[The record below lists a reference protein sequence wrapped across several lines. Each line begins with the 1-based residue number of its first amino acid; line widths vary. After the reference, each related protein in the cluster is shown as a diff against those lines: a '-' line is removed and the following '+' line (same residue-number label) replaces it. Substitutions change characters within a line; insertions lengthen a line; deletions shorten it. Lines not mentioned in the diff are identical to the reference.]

1 MAWRFLLVSPELKLN
16 CLLVMSA
23 LICSAL
29 MGCDDAQ
36 PKSGVTSDVEGDS
49 EEQSGGWDEDERGGG
64 MTTSISGEAAWE
76 MEAGVGGAGESA
88 AGEMVAGESSAGASA
103 AGEMVAG
110 DELAGVSAGTS
121 AGSSGAGQI
130 NAGEE
135 MMTSCEP
142 NRAADAPLVAV
153 GFPFGEE
160 IGVPGQE
167 VGLYQLTP
175 DGALSAW
182 GARVNVGFKAQ
193 SLSFSEDGWWLI
205 ALSEDG
211 ELAAIDLRDE
221 PQLATTGTLPQG
233 YFSAVQLADKPRRFD
248 LVNSNNDEESGLY
261 TVQLG
266 CEGELEIEMNHY
278 YLRLIQGFERF
289 TGSSQDAIIFG
300 GQALFDPVDL
310 IDLRWVRDSGDGWT
324 SIAQADLFE
333 DHIDAINVG
342 LSSRGD
348 WVGAVNG
355 SPFTEEGGQVR
366 FIAIERDPPQL
377 RQAQL
382 FEGYR
387 DVRGL
392 WFLPDDSAA
401 LITQFEVGTV
411 QVFRR
416 VGDEWTPGASR
427 GGLGLA
433 EELALTP
440 APEPQSGWWA
450 IVPNTVPTGGSQLT
464 PVHVLS
470 GGSITALSSTPL
482 GSNATDLPG
491 PVAAWPSAE

>member
-1 MAWRFLLVSPELKLN
+1 MTRRFLLVSPELKLSR
-16 CLLVMSA
+16 LLAMSA
-23 LICSAL
+23 LIGIAL

-36 PKSGVTSDVEGDS
+36 PNAGVTSGAEGDP
-49 EEQSGGWDEDERGGG
+49 EEQSGDWGENERGGT
-64 MTTSISGEAAWE
+64 MTVYVAGEFAGE
-76 MEAGVGGAGESA
+76 MEAGVMIAGEST
-88 AGEMVAGESSAGASA
+88 AGEMVAGETVAGEPA

-110 DELAGVSAGTS
+110 DDLAGAL
-121 AGSSGAGQI
+121 AGSSEAGQV

-135 MMTSCEP
+135 TMISCGS
-142 NRAADAPLVAV
+142 NRSGDARLVAV

-167 VGLYQLTP
+167 VGLYRMTP
-175 DGALSAW
+175 DGTLSAW

-211 ELAAIDLRDE
+211 DLAAIDLREE
-221 PQLATTGTLPQG
+221 PQLATTSALTQG
-233 YFSAVQLADKPRRFD
+233 YFSAIQLADKPRRFD
-248 LVNSNNDEESGLY
+248 LVNSNNNEESGLY

-278 YLRLIQGFERF
+278 YLRLIQGFKRF

-324 SIAQADLFE
+324 SIAQADIFE
-333 DHIDAINVG
+333 DHIDAINIG

-366 FIAIERDPPQL
+366 FIAIEHDPPQL
-377 RQAQL
+377 RQTQI
-382 FEGYR
+382 FEDYR

-392 WFLPDDSAA
+392 WFLPDGSAA
-401 LITQFEVGTV
+401 LITQFEVGTI

-433 EELALTP
+433 EGLALIS

-464 PVHVLS
+464 PIHVLP